1 MPGLELFNSYEQ
13 EFNDLV
19 ISIRNALNVDAK
31 NSVGEQRKAILRRVE
46 RDYEEA
52 EEILSQMDV
61 ELQSLDRALKP
72 TISQKLKSF
81 KGELSSFKS
90 QIKQAHSQASS
101 SDPHSDSA
109 YQDGTG
115 LGASTKAQQAQRERL
130 LKANYLLE
138 SGSDRLDSSHRIALE
153 TEQLGSSIL
162 RDLRGQRE
170 QIENTRDTLREADG
184 HLDKASNTLNK
195 MIRRY
200 IALTLI
206 SPSITRPSTFL

>member
-1 MPGLELFNSYEQ
+1 M
-13 EFNDLV
+13 
-19 ISIRNALNVDAK
+19 K
-31 NSVGEQRKAILRRVE
+31 
-46 RDYEEA
+46 
-52 EEILSQMDV
+52 
-61 ELQSLDRALKP
+61 
-72 TISQKLKSF
+72 
-81 KGELSSFKS
+81 
-90 QIKQAHSQASS
+90 KQAHSQASS

-170 QIENTRDTLREADG
+170 QIENTRDTVQSCFL
-184 HLDKASNTLNK
+184 LP
-195 MIRRY
+195 
-200 IALTLI
+200 LTPCHCNYLLAFRLFI
-206 SPSITRPSTFL
+206 S